1 MFSSKKTILILAGT
15 GRRAVIAT
23 LRALKNS
30 DTSIYLSF
38 DKKSVL
44 NRIAYH
50 RYNKNTPLYYDQT
63 SEDAFIR
70 SLISIRDIIGGYTL
84 LPHGETL
91 SRWAIKRKNELE
103 KVGIILPT
111 VDFEK
116 YTLFS
121 DKGSFIDLCKD
132 SSIDI
137 PQEVDIN
144 WSKFERKFVVKP
156 KKPIND
162 QRCLKSPAL
171 VENSSSFQKLK
182 EQNVDITKHL
192 FQEYI
197 DGPSIYYCACWK
209 KGICKLRFVQKNIV
223 QQPGGGSV
231 VKAIPYTLPNDI
243 LEKIEKMLQRVGW
256 EGVIMIEVKEDLDT
270 HKYYA
275 IEANPRFWGPLQIAV
290 DNGINFPEALL
301 ELNVEENKQKEL
313 FGYLWIGGYIS
324 GFFEKLQTKT
334 DFQKFETIRS
344 ERITYNDVWLRDDTY
359 AYFLVEL
366 FISVIIGIF
375 HPIVKI
381 FQNT

>member
-1 MFSSKKTILILAGT
+1 
-15 GRRAVIAT
+15 
-23 LRALKNS
+23 
-30 DTSIYLSF
+30 
-38 DKKSVL
+38 
-44 NRIAYH
+44 
-50 RYNKNTPLYYDQT
+50 
-63 SEDAFIR
+63 
-70 SLISIRDIIGGYTL
+70 
-84 LPHGETL
+84 
-91 SRWAIKRKNELE
+91 
-103 KVGIILPT
+103 
-111 VDFEK
+111 
-116 YTLFS
+116 
-121 DKGSFIDLCKD
+121 
-132 SSIDI
+132 
-137 PQEVDIN
+137 
-144 WSKFERKFVVKP
+144 
-156 KKPIND
+156 
-162 QRCLKSPAL
+162 
-171 VENSSSFQKLK
+171 
-182 EQNVDITKHL
+182 
-192 FQEYI
+192 
-197 DGPSIYYCACWK
+197 
-209 KGICKLRFVQKNIV
+209 
-223 QQPGGGSV
+223 V

-290 DNGINFPEALL
+290 DNGINFPAALL